1 MIFPSALP
9 IQKLTGNMALNKCVM
24 NVAPLAAAFSA
35 ISSFAA
41 E

>member
-1 MIFPSALP
+1 
-9 IQKLTGNMALNKCVM
+9 MALKRWVM

-35 ISSFAA
+35 IDRFAA